1 MPVLMM
7 RVFHGAEPPCYESA
21 SPRLRGR
28 RGRRDPAPTSV
39 SDAREGGELLY
50 RSPTVQGGVR
60 FCVPFLA
67 LLALLSCVRAA
78 PTVAVRALPSPGLS
92 AYGQAEWVVALDKI
106 YSNPFD
112 PDEIALDAAFTGPK
126 GQVLRLPGF
135 WFQGFRRQANADGSE
150 TLLPQGSP
158 EWRVRFCP
166 PAPGRWRL
174 VVSARDA
181 TGIGT
186 AQASAFAV
194 LPSKAPGFVR
204 RGPGDSRY
212 LEYDNGASFFPVGE
226 NVCWA
231 GRGGLSEY
239 ETWFPKL
246 SAAGGNYARL
256 WMSNRPL
263 EHGSSGL
270 GRYDLMNAWYFDQ
283 VLALAARHG
292 LRCMAAL
299 GTYSEF
305 TVGGFFNEG
314 QWPVNPYNKANGGPA
329 AAPADFWTDAKA
341 RAFYR
346 RRLRYLVAR
355 YGAQPSLAFW
365 EFWNET
371 EAPVPWLAEM
381 GTFLKQTD
389 PYHHLVTNSYSTTG
403 TAAVWDLPQMDFTQ
417 THRYG
422 DEGSV
427 KDITP
432 LILDD
437 ARLHD
442 RYGKPH
448 FMGEFGI
455 SWRGDDSKFDPAG
468 LGTNLHNGLWASA
481 LTGNAGGA
489 SIWWWDSY
497 VEPKNQYPRFT
508 GLARFAAAVDWPHRR
523 FAPLALPAPT
533 RGPNAPE
540 TFTDMVLTPTAAWG
554 DKATAPVVLH
564 PDGTMTGGPLLSN
577 LFGPEKPDN
586 RSVLIL
592 RLDLPRPTTLTLH
605 IGTVSNKARLLV
617 GLDGKPAADYVFN
630 AAPGQGGGYES
641 TKSFPEYGGVYQAV
655 FNTDRVLALTAGP
668 HVVTLENT
676 EGDWLQ
682 LSTLTLA
689 RSLSSRLAFVRT
701 AALQDSA
708 TGETLLWLQDPE
720 SNWFN
725 DREGRAPLP
734 QSGLRLA
741 LPVPRPGAYT
751 LVWWDT
757 RSGVPVKT
765 VRLSA
770 PGKLLR
776 VSIPTFT
783 RDIALRLVPDTQ
795 KDRVSR
801 N

>member
-341 RAFYR
+341 RALYR

-701 AALQDSA
+701 AAIQDSA

-795 KDRVSR
+795 KGRVSR

>member
-592 RLDLPRPTTLTLH
+592 RLDLPRPTTLALH

>member
-586 RSVLIL
+586 RSVLTL
-592 RLDLPRPTTLTLH
+592 RLNLPRPTTLTLH

-617 GLDGKPAADYVFN
+617 GLDGKPAADYIFN

-641 TKSFPEYGGVYQAV
+641 TKSFPEYGSVYQAV

-795 KDRVSR
+795 KGRVSR

>member
-314 QWPVNPYNKANGGPA
+314 QWPVSPYNKANGGPA

-564 PDGTMTGGPLLSN
+564 PDGTTGGPLLSN

-795 KDRVSR
+795 KGRVSR

>member
-92 AYGQAEWVVALDKI
+92 AYGQAEWVVALDKT

-135 WFQGFRRQANADGSE
+135 WFQGFRRQVNADGSE

-508 GLARFAAAVDWPHRR
+508 GLARFAAAVDWPRRR

-795 KDRVSR
+795 KGRVSR

>member
-67 LLALLSCVRAA
+67 LLALLSCVQAA

-701 AALQDSA
+701 AAIQDSA

-795 KDRVSR
+795 KGRVSR

>member
-1 MPVLMM
+1 MM
-7 RVFHGAEPPCYESA
+7 RVLHGAEPQCYESA

-455 SWRGDDSKFDPAG
+455 SWRGDDSKFDPQG
-468 LGTNLHNGLWASA
+468 IGTNLHNGLWASA

-586 RSVLIL
+586 RSVLTL
-592 RLDLPRPTTLTLH
+592 RLNLPRPTTLTLH

-765 VRLSA
+765 VRLST

-795 KDRVSR
+795 KGRVSR

>member
-1 MPVLMM
+1 M
-7 RVFHGAEPPCYESA
+7 
-21 SPRLRGR
+21 
-28 RGRRDPAPTSV
+28 
-39 SDAREGGELLY
+39 
-50 RSPTVQGGVR
+50 
-60 FCVPFLA
+60 PFLTRA
-67 LLALLSCVRAA
+67 LCCAFFFLFLAGASAA
-78 PTVAVRALPSPGLS
+78 PTVAVRALPSSGLA
-92 AYGQAEWVVALDKI
+92 AYGQAEWAVTLDKT

-112 PDEIALDAAFTGPK
+112 PDEIALDAVFTGPR
-126 GQVLRLPGF
+126 GQIIRLPGF
-135 WFQGFRRQANADGSE
+135 WFQDFRRQTSADGSG
-150 TLLPQGSP
+150 TLIASGDPQ
-158 EWRVRFCP
+158 WHVRFCP

-174 VVSARDA
+174 TVAARDA
-181 TGIGT
+181 TGTGT
-186 AQASAFAV
+186 SPAGAFAV
-194 LPSKAPGFVR
+194 LPSKSPGFVR
-204 RGPGDSRY
+204 RVSGDSRY

-263 EHGSSGL
+263 EHGPNGL
-270 GRYDLMNAWYFDQ
+270 GRYDLANAWYFDQ

-314 QWPVNPYNKANGGPA
+314 QWPTNPYNKANGGPA
-329 AAPADFWTDAKA
+329 EKPADFWTDTQA
-341 RAFYR
+341 RTLYR

-389 PYHHLVTNSYSTTG
+389 PYHHLVTNSYPTTG

-427 KDITP
+427 KDIAP

-442 RYGKPH
+442 QYGKPH

-455 SWRGDDSKFDPAG
+455 SWRGSDEKFDPSGA
-468 LGTNLHNGLWASA
+468 GTNLHNGLWASA

-489 SIWWWDSY
+489 SLWWWDNY
-497 VEPKNQYPRFT
+497 VEPKNEYPRFT
-508 GLARFAAAVDWPHRR
+508 GLARFAAAVDWPRR
-523 FAPLALPAPT
+523 HFAPLALPAPT
-533 RGPNAPE
+533 RASNAPE

-554 DKATAPVVLH
+554 EKATAPVVLR
-564 PDGTMTGGPLLSN
+564 PDGTTTGGPLLSN
-577 LFGPEKPDN
+577 LFGPEKPNN
-586 RSVLIL
+586 RSVLTL

-605 IGTVSNKARLLV
+605 IGTVSGKARLLV
-617 GLDGKPAADYVFN
+617 NLDGKPTGDYVFN
-630 AAPGQGGGYES
+630 ASPGQGGGYES
-641 TKSFPEYGGVYQAV
+641 TKAFPEYGGIYQAV
-655 FNTDRVLALTAGP
+655 FNTDRVLALPAGQ

-689 RSLSSRLAFVRT
+689 HALSSRLAFLRT
-701 AALQDSA
+701 AALQDAA
-708 TGETLLWLQDPE
+708 TGETLAWLQDPE

-725 DREGRAPLP
+725 DRAGKTPIP
-734 QSGLRLA
+734 QSGLRLL
-741 LPVPRPGAYT
+741 LPVPRPGPYT
-751 LVWWDT
+751 LAWWDT

-770 PGKLLR
+770 SGKLLR
-776 VSIPTFT
+776 VSVPTFT
-783 RDIALRLVPDTQ
+783 RDIALRLVPDKQ
-795 KDRVSR
+795 KGRVGR

>member
-592 RLDLPRPTTLTLH
+592 RLDLPRPTTLALH

-795 KDRVSR
+795 KGRVSR

>member
-1 MPVLMM
+1 MPALMM

-795 KDRVSR
+795 KGRVSR

>member
-7 RVFHGAEPPCYESA
+7 RVFYGAEPPCYESA

-92 AYGQAEWVVALDKI
+92 AYGQAEWVVALDKT

-497 VEPKNQYPRFT
+497 VEPKNQYPRFA

-554 DKATAPVVLH
+554 DKATAPVVLR

-795 KDRVSR
+795 KGRVSR

>member
-1 MPVLMM
+1 MM
-7 RVFHGAEPPCYESA
+7 RVFHGAEPPCCKSA

-28 RGRRDPAPTSV
+28 RCSHPAFLLLLGS
-39 SDAREGGELLY
+39 SAREGGELLY
-50 RSPTVQGGVR
+50 RSPAVQGGVR
-60 FCVPFLA
+60 FYVPFLV
-67 LLALLSCVRAA
+67 LLVLTSCARAA
-78 PTVAVRALPSPGLS
+78 PTLSVRALSASGLS
-92 AYGQAEWVVALDKI
+92 TYGQAEWAVTLDKT

-112 PDEIALDAAFTGPK
+112 PDEIAVDAVFTGPK
-126 GQVLRLPGF
+126 GQVIRLPGF
-135 WFQGFRRQANADGSE
+135 WSQDFRRQTSADGAE
-150 TLLPQGSP
+150 TLTASGDPQ
-158 EWRVRFCP
+158 WRVRFCP
-166 PAPGRWRL
+166 PAPGRWHFA
-174 VVSARDA
+174 VTARDA
-181 TGIGT
+181 AGTGT
-186 AQASAFAV
+186 SQASAFLV

-204 RGPGDSRY
+204 RVPGDNRY

-246 SAAGGNYARL
+246 SAAGGDYARL

-263 EHGSSGL
+263 EHGPSGL
-270 GRYDLMNAWYFDQ
+270 GRYDLANAWYFDQ
-283 VLALAARHG
+283 VLALAARYG

-329 AAPADFWTDAKA
+329 EKPADFWTDAKA
-341 RAFYR
+341 RALYR

-371 EAPVPWLAEM
+371 DAPVSWLAEM

-403 TAAVWDLPQMDFTQ
+403 TAAVWGLPQMDFTQ

-427 KDITP
+427 KDIAP

-442 RYGKPH
+442 RYPKPH

-455 SWRGDDSKFDPAG
+455 SWRGSDSKFDPTG
-468 LGTNLHNGLWASA
+468 VGTNLHNGLWASA

-489 SIWWWDSY
+489 SLWWWDNY
-497 VEPKNQYPRFT
+497 VEPQNQYPRFT
-508 GLARFAAAVDWPHRR
+508 GLARFAAAVDWPRR
-523 FAPLALPAPT
+523 HFAPLALPAPT

-554 DKATAPVVLH
+554 EKATAPVVLR
-564 PDGTMTGGPLLSN
+564 PDGTMTGGPLLST
-577 LFGPEKPDN
+577 LFGPEKPNN
-586 RSVLIL
+586 RSVLTL

-605 IGTVSNKARLLV
+605 VGTVSNKARLLV
-617 GLDGKPAADYVFN
+617 GLDGKPAGDYAFN

-641 TKSFPEYGGVYQAV
+641 TKSFPEYGGVYQAA
-655 FNTDRVLALTAGP
+655 FNTDRALALPAGP

-689 RSLSSRLAFVRT
+689 HALSSRLAFLRT
-701 AALQDSA
+701 AALQDA
-708 TGETLLWLQDPE
+708 RTGETLAWLQDPE

-725 DREGRAPLP
+725 DRVGKTPAP
-734 QSGLRLA
+734 QIGIRLA
-741 LPVPRPGAYT
+741 LTVPRPGPYT

-765 VRLSA
+765 VRLTVL
-770 PGKLLR
+770 GTFLR
-776 VSIPTFT
+776 VPIPTFT
-783 RDIALRLVPDTQ
+783 RDIALRLVPDKQ
-795 KDRVSR
+795 KGRVSR

>member
-701 AALQDSA
+701 AAIQDSA

-795 KDRVSR
+795 KGRVSR

>member
-586 RSVLIL
+586 RSVLTL
-592 RLDLPRPTTLTLH
+592 RLNLPRPTTLTLH

-795 KDRVSR
+795 KGRVSR

>member
-7 RVFHGAEPPCYESA
+7 RVLHGAEPQCYESA

-586 RSVLIL
+586 RSVLTL
-592 RLDLPRPTTLTLH
+592 RLNLPRPTTLTLH

-795 KDRVSR
+795 KGRVSR

>member
-564 PDGTMTGGPLLSN
+564 PDGTTTGGPLLSN

-795 KDRVSR
+795 KGRVSR

>member
-7 RVFHGAEPPCYESA
+7 RVLHGAEPPCYESA

-795 KDRVSR
+795 KGRVSR